1 MLLIK
6 KTLYTKL
13 LGFLIKKGKKK
24 TAKTILDRAFLIIS
38 AKTGLSIGYILLK
51 VFLNLNTFVEART
64 IRVKRS
70 SYIVPFSLSLK
81 RRSYLI
87 IKWLITASLLNKKRI
102 PFVNKIQQEVVLIL
116 KKHLSSQALRLKK
129 INNNK
134 ANSNRANIHFR
145 W

>member
-1 MLLIK
+1 MLLKK

-13 LGFLIKKGKKK
+13 LGFLIKKGNKKK
-24 TAKTILDRAFLIIS
+24 AKSILDKVFFNIS
-38 AKTGLSIGYILLK
+38 SKTGLSMNYLLLK
-51 VFLNLNTFVEART
+51 VFLNLSTFVEART
-64 IRVKRS
+64 VKIKRS

-87 IKWLITASLLNKKRI
+87 IKWLIVAALLNKKRV
-102 PFVNKIQQEVVLIL
+102 PFVNKLQQEVVLIL
-116 KKHLSSQALRLKK
+116 KKHSSSQALKLKK
-129 INNNK
+129 LNNSK

>member
-1 MLLIK
+1 MLISK

-24 TAKTILDRAFLIIS
+24 KAKSILDKAFLNIS
-38 AKTGLSIGYILLK
+38 SKTGLSISYILLK
-51 VFLNLNTFVEART
+51 IFLNLNTFVEART

-87 IKWLITASLLNKKRI
+87 IKWLITASLLNKKKVS
-102 PFVNKIQQEVVLIL
+102 FANKIQQEVILIL
-116 KKHLSSQALRLKK
+116 KKHFSSQALKLKK
-129 INNNK
+129 LNNIK
-134 ANSNRANIHFR
+134 SNSNRANIHFR

>member
-1 MLLIK
+1 MLLVK

-24 TAKTILDRAFLIIS
+24 KAKTILDRAFLTIS
-38 AKTGLSIGYILLK
+38 SKTGLSIGYILLK

-102 PFVNKIQQEVVLIL
+102 PFVNKIQQEVLLIL
-116 KKHLSSQALRLKK
+116 KKHLSSQALKLKK
-129 INNNK
+129 INNSK

>member
-1 MLLIK
+1 MLLTK

-24 TAKTILDRAFLIIS
+24 KAKTILDRAFLIIS
-38 AKTGLSIGYILLK
+38 SKTGLSIGYILLK

-116 KKHLSSQALRLKK
+116 KKHLSSQALKLKK

>member
-1 MLLIK
+1 MLLKK

-13 LGFLIKKGKKK
+13 LGFLIKKGNKKK
-24 TAKTILDRAFLIIS
+24 AKSILDKVFLNIS
-38 AKTGLSIGYILLK
+38 SKTGLSMNYLLLK
-51 VFLNLNTFVEART
+51 VFLNLSTFVEART
-64 IRVKRS
+64 VKIKRS

-87 IKWLITASLLNKKRI
+87 IKWLIVAALLNKKRV
-102 PFVNKIQQEVVLIL
+102 PFVNKLQQEVVLIL
-116 KKHLSSQALRLKK
+116 KKHSSSQALKLKK
-129 INNNK
+129 LNNSK

>member
-1 MLLIK
+1 MLLVK

-13 LGFLIKKGKKK
+13 LGFLIKNGKKK
-24 TAKTILDRAFLIIS
+24 KAKSILDKAFLSIS
-38 AKTGLSIGYILLK
+38 AKTGLSISYILLK

-64 IRVKRS
+64 IKVKRS

-87 IKWLITASLLNKKRI
+87 IKWLIMASLLNKKRVT
-102 PFVNKIQQEVVLIL
+102 FVIKIQQEVVLIL
-116 KKHLSSQALRLKK
+116 KKHFSSQALKLKK
-129 INNNK
+129 LNNIR

>member
-1 MLLIK
+1 MLLKK

-13 LGFLIKKGKKK
+13 LGFLIKKGNKKK
-24 TAKTILDRAFLIIS
+24 AKNILDKAFLNIS
-38 AKTGLSIGYILLK
+38 SKTGLSMNYLLIK
-51 VFLNLNTFVEART
+51 VFLNLSTFVEART
-64 IRVKRS
+64 VRIKRS

-87 IKWLITASLLNKKRI
+87 IKWLIVAALLNKKRL
-102 PFVNKIQQEVVLIL
+102 PFVKKLQQEVVLIL
-116 KKHLSSQALRLKK
+116 KKHSSSQALKLKK
-129 INNNK
+129 LNNTK

>member
-87 IKWLITASLLNKKRI
+87 IKWLIKYNKK
-102 PFVNKIQQEVVLIL
+102 
-116 KKHLSSQALRLKK
+116 
-129 INNNK
+129 
-134 ANSNRANIHFR
+134 
-145 W
+145 WY

>member
-1 MLLIK
+1 MLLKK

-13 LGFLIKKGKKK
+13 LGFLIKKGNKKK
-24 TAKTILDRAFLIIS
+24 AKSILDKAFLNIS
-38 AKTGLSIGYILLK
+38 SKTGLSMNYLLIK
-51 VFLNLNTFVEART
+51 VFLNLSTFVEART
-64 IRVKRS
+64 VRIKRS

-87 IKWLITASLLNKKRI
+87 IKWLIVAALLNKKRL
-102 PFVNKIQQEVVLIL
+102 PFVKKLQQEVVLIL
-116 KKHLSSQALRLKK
+116 KKHSSSQALKLKK
-129 INNNK
+129 LNNTK